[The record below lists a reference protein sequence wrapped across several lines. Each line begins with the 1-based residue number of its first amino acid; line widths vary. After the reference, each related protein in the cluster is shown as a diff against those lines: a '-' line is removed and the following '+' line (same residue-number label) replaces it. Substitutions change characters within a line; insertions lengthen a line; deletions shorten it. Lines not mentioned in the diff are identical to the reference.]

1 MSHFDDEFSPFSE
14 GFIEFDEIDGLPDD
28 DLTPF
33 AAPVIPL
40 RDMVIFPHMITS
52 LFIGRVRSLRA
63 IEEAYEAGETIIC
76 VTQKDPDIERPVF
89 EDLYPVGVE
98 VSLGRT
104 LRMPDG
110 TTSALIQGRRRVRLI
125 EMIKDDPYYRARVE
139 PLAATVD
146 NPSAVKAHMRTVLT
160 RYKQCVE
167 LNRSLPE
174 DAYVFAMNIEEPD
187 WLADLILTTL
197 DLTTEERQMMLEMH
211 DPVERLKQVS
221 ILLSK
226 ELQVLEIEDDIN
238 MQIQEEVEKT
248 QREMVLRE
256 QMRVIQSE
264 LGEMDI
270 FQQEIAELHE
280 RLEAKEMPQAAKE
293 KALKEISRLNSMPSM
308 SPEVGIIRNYV
319 DWLLDLPWVNGS
331 QESLDIL
338 HVANILDEDHY
349 GLTKA
354 KDRVLEHIAVLKL
367 AADKMKSPILCFVG
381 PPGTGKTSL
390 GRSIARALG
399 REFARISLGGVRDEA
414 EIRGHRRTYIGA
426 MPGRI
431 IQTMRR
437 AGTINPVFM
446 LDEIDKLGM
455 DFRGDPSAALLEV
468 LDPEQNNTFSDHF
481 LEVDY
486 DLSKVMFVTTANMVD
501 PIPPALRDRL
511 EIIEFPGYI
520 EEEKIEIA
528 QSFLIP
534 RQFEA
539 HGLTENGITFESS
552 TLKTIIR
559 EYTYEAGVRN
569 FEREIANIC
578 RKIARRLAEGK
589 SIPKRITQKAL
600 VKYLGPPR
608 IPGPILNEKDEIG
621 IAQGIAWTEAG
632 GDVLPVEVTIMPG
645 KGTLTMTGQLGDV
658 MQESAQAALS
668 YTRSRAEDF
677 DIDPDSFE
685 NIDVH
690 IHLPEG
696 AIPKDGPSAG
706 VTLATALISAFTD
719 QPIRNDIVMTGEIT
733 LRGRVLPVGGIREKV
748 LAAHR
753 VNIFNVIIP
762 AENDKDLD
770 EIPRRARKDLNIIL
784 VNRMDEVLDAALR
797 NSKNEAEKE
806 ETGADEPI

>member
-14 GFIEFDEIDGLPDD
+14 GFIEFDEIDGLPVGD
-28 DLTPF
+28 TAPF
-33 AAPVIPL
+33 DAPVIPL

-139 PLAATVD
+139 PLVAAAD
-146 NPSAVKAHMRTVLT
+146 DPSAIKAHMRTVLT

-197 DLTTEERQMMLEMH
+197 DLSTEERQMLLEMQ

-293 KALKEISRLNSMPSM
+293 KALKEISRLTSMPSM
-308 SPEVGIIRNYV
+308 APEVGIIRNYV
-319 DWLLDLPWVNGS
+319 DWLLDLPWANGS

-338 HVANILDEDHY
+338 YVAKILDEDHY

-437 AGTINPVFM
+437 AGTINPLFM

-468 LDPEQNNTFSDHF
+468 LDPEQNHSFSDHF

-528 QSFLIP
+528 RNFIIP

-539 HGLTENGITFESS
+539 HGLTENGITFENS
-552 TLKTIIR
+552 TLQTIIR

-600 VKYLGPPR
+600 AKYLGPPR

-668 YTRSRAEDF
+668 YARSRAEDF

-719 QPIRNDIVMTGEIT
+719 QPIRHDIVMTGEIT

-762 AENDKDLD
+762 AENDKDLE

-797 NSKNEAEKE
+797 KTEGDSDEEEAGDVE
-806 ETGADEPI
+806 